1 MEAIW
6 RQRRRLPPAGATH
19 DFARKAL
26 GGAPMFSNSSVLI
39 VDRCSE
45 SREVLRMALA
55 RRGVRVLESSGA
67 ADALALVRLHR
78 PDVTIL
84 DLDATGADRP
94 TAADFAEIAEFD
106 GGTLIVLGSAR
117 EYQSAQCGEYVPKP
131 YHYGPLILKIEE
143 LLRERQYR
151 AAA

>member
-1 MEAIW
+1 
-6 RQRRRLPPAGATH
+6 
-19 DFARKAL
+19 
-26 GGAPMFSNSSVLI
+26 
-39 VDRCSE
+39 DRCSE

-67 ADALALVRLHR
+67 ADGLALVRLHH

-84 DLDATGADRP
+84 DLDATGAERP
-94 TAADFAEIAEFD
+94 TVTDFAEIAEFD

-117 EYQSAQCGEYVPKP
+117 KNASLQCNEYVSKP

-143 LLRERQYR
+143 LLRERQFR